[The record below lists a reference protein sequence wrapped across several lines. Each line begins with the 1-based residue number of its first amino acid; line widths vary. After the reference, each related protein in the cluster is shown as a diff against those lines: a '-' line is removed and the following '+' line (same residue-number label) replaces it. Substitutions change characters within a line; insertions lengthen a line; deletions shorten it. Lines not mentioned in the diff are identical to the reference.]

1 MGFFLFGLAALVV
14 LLWSANA
21 FANAHPAVLAGRMK
35 TIGGVACLAIAALL
49 LTRGIVSI
57 ASIAGA
63 LGLWLLGWTGRL
75 GGMSGWPGTWGGG
88 APKPPGQTSQV
99 TTETLDMQIDHDT
112 GAMNGRVLKGMFQ
125 GRTIANLKP
134 VELAHLWADCRF
146 SDPQSA
152 RIVEVYLDRV
162 HPSWR
167 EDMARG
173 EAEMASGP
181 DGRMAAAE
189 AYDILGLA
197 PGASPDDIRTA
208 HRELMKKMHP
218 DRGGSTYL
226 ASKINE
232 AKDVLL
238 GG

>member
-1 MGFFLFGLAALVV
+1 MGFLLFGLLFLIA
-14 LLWSANA
+14 LLWAADRFVRAN
-21 FANAHPAVLAGRMK
+21 PAVLAGHIR
-35 TIGGVACLAIAALL
+35 TVAGIASLTAAAFV
-49 LTRGIVSI
+49 LTRGLV
-57 ASIAGA
+57 GVGM
-63 LGLWLLGWTGRL
+63 LLGLVGLWLLGLIQGLRT
-75 GGMSGWPGTWGGG
+75 WPGT
-88 APKPPGQTSQV
+88 AQQPPGQKSRV
-99 TTETLDMQIDHDT
+99 TTDHLDMEIDHDT
-112 GAMNGRVLKGMFQ
+112 GAMSGRVLKGMFQ
-125 GRTIANLKP
+125 GRTIGSLKP

-146 SDPQSA
+146 VDPQSA
-152 RIVEVYLDRV
+152 RIVEAYLDRV
-162 HPSWR
+162 HPTWR

-181 DGRMAAAE
+181 DGRMSPEE

-238 GG
+238 AG

>member
-1 MGFFLFGLAALVV
+1 MGFLLFGLLFLIGGLWALDRFMRANPVVLAGRLKMFAGLAAL
-14 LLWSANA
+14 
-21 FANAHPAVLAGRMK
+21 AVA
-35 TIGGVACLAIAALL
+35 VLL
-49 LTRGIVSI
+49 LTRGLGALAIPL
-57 ASIAGA
+57 AS
-63 LGLWLLGWTGRL
+63 LGLWLLGMHL
-75 GGMSGWPGTWGGG
+75 GFGGWPGS
-88 APKPPGQTSQV
+88 APKAPGQSSRI
-99 TTETLDMQIDHDT
+99 TTDHLDMEIDHDT
-112 GAMNGRVLKGMFQ
+112 GAMEGRVLKGMFQ
-125 GRTIANLKP
+125 GRSIGSLKP

-146 SDPQSA
+146 VDPQSA
-152 RIVEVYLDRV
+152 RVVEAYLDRI
-162 HPSWR
+162 HPTWR

-181 DGRMAAAE
+181 DGRMLKDE
-189 AYDILGLA
+189 AYEILGLA
-197 PGASPDDIRTA
+197 PGARPDDIRTA

>member
-1 MGFFLFGLAALVV
+1 MGFLLLGLLFLIGVLWALDRF
-14 LLWSANA
+14 LRAN
-21 FANAHPAVLAGRMK
+21 PAVLAGRLKMYAGLAALALAVLLF
-35 TIGGVACLAIAALL
+35 IRGLGGLAIPL
-49 LTRGIVSI
+49 
-57 ASIAGA
+57 AGV
-63 LGLWLLGWTGRL
+63 GLWLLGLYG
-75 GGMSGWPGTWGGG
+75 GWPGS
-88 APKPPGQTSQV
+88 APKAPGQTSRI
-99 TTETLDMQIDHDT
+99 TTDHLDMEIDHDT

-125 GRTIANLKP
+125 GRSIGSLKP

-146 SDPQSA
+146 VDPQSA
-152 RIVEVYLDRV
+152 RVVEAYLDRV
-162 HPSWR
+162 HPTWR

-173 EAEMASGP
+173 EREMASGP
-181 DGRMAAAE
+181 DGRMNKDE
-189 AYDILGLA
+189 AYEILGLA
-197 PGASPDDIRTA
+197 PGASPDDIRNA